1 MTTYVYEII
10 PAKEGETPRFVEIK
24 QGMKDAPLTKH
35 PETGEA
41 IRRVIFGGYEASSKA
56 SPSGTGAGCGC
67 GRVGPVF
74 SQTTFITHHKSFF

>member
-10 PAKEGETPRFVEIK
+10 PSKAGEKPRYVEIK

-41 IRRVIFGGYEASSKA
+41 IRRVIFGGYGALSKGNDTGSS
-56 SPSGTGAGCGC
+56 SGCGPSC
-67 GRVGPVF
+67 GC
-74 SQTTFITHHKSFF
+74 H

>member
-10 PAKEGETPRFVEIK
+10 PTKPGEKARYVEIK

-41 IRRVIFGGYEASSKA
+41 IRRVIFGGYGALSK
-56 SPSGTGAGCGC
+56 PSDSGSGCGC
-67 GRVGPVF
+67 GPGQ
-74 SQTTFITHHKSFF
+74 SCG